1 MRIRVKRNNL
11 VILLVLMGFPLAK
24 GQQVTSPTA
33 TSPAAV
39 STQTASAPTASSVI
53 SSLPT
58 QSSALTQ
65 PQPATIPGAAPATGA
80 PATPTPPAVPAPAG
94 ATAPSDNVAPAL
106 DYLFNRK
113 PQDGSAA
120 QAAGG
125 VMGNLGDKMKADDI
139 LDTPGL
145 DDPVVRQRFEI
156 YLRHQEVSQD
166 RVHEYTDKLA
176 RLSEMLKQSTDAFGA
191 WKMLYSLSEY
201 RDLDA
206 GISRELAN
214 RVEAVWN
221 TTRTNSGI
229 DQKNAHLKQDIDMSD
244 RNADM
249 IAAELR
255 AEEDDKAGRVGN
267 TAGKGAGPSNPAAPP
282 TPDSSS
288 NPGGATSGNTAPANP
303 DSAGSMQLTAE
314 YLNGLESRAR
324 IKLNEVQQDA
334 NLKQAKSDFAD
345 YITTLYGS
353 HRYYQVIIAAD
364 FYRQLFNEGDYP
376 VAMADQVN
384 ASLEVNSNVNLAVDD
399 FKEEASRGEIA
410 GAATMLQSAFL
421 GNEFHPALQA
431 LPLGDKEKVSQY
443 LKKLDV
449 LKNVIEARDFGRV
462 EGLISDIAK
471 IASDFDS
478 TKPMALINAVKLES
492 TLRLGKAK
500 MLVQQGN
507 LKDAMDEFQAAAQA
521 WPGNPD
527 LHDSAIGFFSSQDIK
542 TQSVTEFDRLVQEKN
557 YRGIFEKQL
566 AYAPA
571 IHGDSQREDQLKA
584 ALEKVQKA
592 EMASEKANALILNGD
607 VNGAWETVQQAS
619 KEWPDDN
626 KLNKLLADLSGR
638 ATDFVAAVNKARD
651 AEAKKNIGYSL
662 TWYLNAQHIYPP
674 SLIANDGIDRLSKQ
688 LLSGDRT
695 GASSAN

>member
-1 MRIRVKRNNL
+1 MPIHAKRIS
-11 VILLVLMGFPLAK
+11 
-24 GQQVTSPTA
+24 QVTLAFLCWLNVLAAQQSDSSTA
-33 TSPAAV
+33 QS
-39 STQTASAPTASSVI
+39 STLTG
-53 SSLPT
+53 LPT
-58 QSSALTQ
+58 GPSSPSSST
-65 PQPATIPGAAPATGA
+65 PPSTPAS
-80 PATPTPPAVPAPAG
+80 PAVPAPAG
-94 ATAPSDNVAPAL
+94 ATAPADSTSSAL

-120 QAAGG
+120 QAASG
-125 VMGNLGDKMKADDI
+125 VAGNMGDKMKAADVLDI
-139 LDTPGL
+139 PEGL

-156 YLRHQEVSQD
+156 YLKHPEVSQD
-166 RVHEYTDKLA
+166 RIHEYTDKMA
-176 RLSEMLKQSTDAFGA
+176 KLSEILKDGNDAFAA
-191 WKMLYSLSEY
+191 WKILYALSEY
-201 RDLDA
+201 QDLDA

-221 TTRTNSGI
+221 TVRTNGGI
-229 DQKNAHLKQDIDMSD
+229 DQKNDNLRHDIDMSD

-249 IAAELR
+249 IAEELR
-255 AEEDDKAGRVGN
+255 AEEDDKLGRVGTPSN
-267 TAGKGAGPSNPAAPP
+267 TKPNPAAPP
-282 TPDSSS
+282 TPDSGG
-288 NPGGATSGNTAPANP
+288 NPGGGNSGGSTAPTNP
-303 DSAGSMQLTAE
+303 DMAGSMQLTAE

-334 NLKQAKSDFAD
+334 NIKQAKSDFED

-376 VAMADQVN
+376 VAMANEVN
-384 ASLEVNSNVNLAVDD
+384 ASLEVNNSVNLAVDD
-399 FKEEASRGEIA
+399 FKDEAGKGEVA
-410 GAATMLQSAFL
+410 SAATMLQSAFL
-421 GNEFHPALQA
+421 GNEFHPALQGVT
-431 LPLGDKEKVSQY
+431 LDQKEKVSEY

-462 EGLISDIAK
+462 EGLIADITK

-478 TKPMALINAVKLES
+478 TKPMAMINSVKLES

-500 MLVQQGN
+500 MLVQQGD
-507 LKDAMDEFQAAAQA
+507 LKDAMEEFQGAAEA

-527 LHDSAIGFFSSQDIK
+527 LHDSATGFFSSQDLK
-542 TQSVTEFDRLVQEKN
+542 TQSVAEFDRLIQEQN
-557 YRGIFEKQL
+557 YRAIYDKQL
-566 AYAPA
+566 AFAPA
-571 IHGDSQREDQLKA
+571 VQGDAPREEQLKT

-607 VNGAWETVQQAS
+607 VDGAWETVSQAS
-619 KEWPDDN
+619 KDWPDDN

-638 ATDFVAAVNKARD
+638 ATDFVTAINKARD

-662 TWYLNAQHIYPP
+662 SWYLNAQHLYPP

-688 LLSGDRT
+688 LLSSDH
-695 GASSAN
+695 ASSSSMN

>member
-1 MRIRVKRNNL
+1 V
-11 VILLVLMGFPLAK
+11 
-24 GQQVTSPTA
+24 
-33 TSPAAV
+33 
-39 STQTASAPTASSVI
+39 
-53 SSLPT
+53 
-58 QSSALTQ
+58 Q
-65 PQPATIPGAAPATGA
+65 PQPASAPAISLPISGSSSA
-80 PATPTPPAVPAPAG
+80 ANPAD
-94 ATAPSDNVAPAL
+94 ATSTTL

-120 QAAGG
+120 QAVSGLAGN
-125 VMGNLGDKMKADDI
+125 MGDKMKAGDV
-139 LDTPGL
+139 LGAPGF
-145 DDPVVRQRFEI
+145 DDPVIRQRFEI
-156 YLRHQEVSQD
+156 YLKHPEVSQD
-166 RVHEYTDKLA
+166 RIRAYSDRLA
-176 RLSEMLKQSTDAFGA
+176 ELSETLKQNGDAFAA
-191 WKMLYSLSEY
+191 WKMLYALSEY

-221 TTRTNSGI
+221 TVRTNDGI
-229 DQKNAHLKQDIDMSD
+229 DQKNSHLKHDIDMSD

-255 AEEDDKAGRVGN
+255 AEEDDRQGRVGAPSGN
-267 TAGKGAGPSNPAAPP
+267 TKSSTSIPAAPP
-282 TPDSSS
+282 TPDSLGSS
-288 NPGGATSGNTAPANP
+288 GGNTSPSSP
-303 DSAGSMQLTAE
+303 DAVGSMQLTAE
-314 YLNGLESRAR
+314 YLSGLESRAR
-324 IKLNEVQQDA
+324 IKLNEVQQDT
-334 NLKQAKSDFAD
+334 NIKQAKSDFAD
-345 YITTLYGS
+345 YVTTLFGT

-399 FKEEASRGEIA
+399 FKDEAAKGEMA
-410 GAATMLQSAFL
+410 GAATMLQTAFL
-421 GNEFHPALQA
+421 GNEFHPALQG
-431 LPLGDKEKVSQY
+431 LPLSQKEKVSDY

-449 LKNVIEARDFGRV
+449 LKNAIEARDFGHV
-462 EGLISDIAK
+462 EGLIADITK

-500 MLVQQGN
+500 MLVQQGD

-527 LHDSAIGFFSSQDIK
+527 LHDSATGFFHSQDEK
-542 TQSVTEFDRLVQEKN
+542 TQSVAEFDRLIQEQN
-557 YRGIFEKQL
+557 YRAVCDKQL
-566 AYAPA
+566 LYAPA
-571 IHGDSQREDQLKA
+571 IQDDSQRGAQLKT

-592 EMASEKANALILNGD
+592 ELASEKANALILNGD
-607 VNGAWETVQQAS
+607 VNGAWETIKQAT

-638 ATDFVAAVNKARD
+638 ATDFVAALNKACD

-662 TWYLNAQHIYPP
+662 TWYLNAQHIYPS
-674 SLIANDGIDRLSKQ
+674 SLIANEGIDRLSKQ
-688 LLSGDRT
+688 LLASDRANSG
-695 GASSAN
+695 SAN